1 VAPAAEWRLWRLCWR
16 GELPLEALAAANPAQ
31 RDALFTELWK
41 LGWSDVEIAAHTRMT
56 TYTTGRIRQ
65 RLGLAA
71 HRDTGRAVA

>member
-1 VAPAAEWRLWRLCWR
+1 MPI
-16 GELPLEALAAANPAQ
+16 EALAAVDPAQ
-31 RDALFTELWK
+31 RDALLTELWK
-41 LGWSDVEIAAHTRMT
+41 LGWADVEIATHTRMT